1 VGVETVERV
10 LSYRRKAFERE
21 EELTRDALEWE
32 EQGGGET
39 GLSCEHES
47 K

>member
-1 VGVETVERV
+1 VGVETVERM

-21 EELTRDALEWE
+21 EELTRDTLELE
-32 EQGGGET
+32 EPGGGEM